1 MGTSEAQ
8 FAGMGARCLL
18 AFFMVAW
25 MTLCVSFTG
34 CTERR
39 GGYQVPLDDAVESDS
54 LSAEGE
60 DAGEDASIPSA
71 ADELFDDFFFNFA
84 ANKGLQRKRIQYP
97 LPIYKGDVVTSR
109 VNKGAWTIER
119 FFMPEGYY
127 TLIFDK
133 PEQVDIVKDT
143 LVNHVVVEKIFLE
156 KGGIEQFYFDRIRGE
171 WMLTSIRQM
180 SIDESPNGSFL
191 AFYRRFCDDE
201 DYQLQ
206 SVNDLV
212 TFSAPDPDDDFNTI
226 TGMMVPE
233 QWPAFKPSL
242 IPRGIIYNINYGQ
255 TCTEV
260 NEKVLLIR
268 GVANG
273 LEAELVFHKKNGV
286 WKLIKFM
293 S

>member
-1 MGTSEAQ
+1 MKAKGEITVLMVCVA
-8 FAGMGARCLL
+8 FGMSL
-18 AFFMVAW
+18 M
-25 MTLCVSFTG
+25 G
-34 CTERR
+34 CTERKNAQESAFDN
-39 GGYQVPLDDAVESDS
+39 GETGDSISAV
-54 LSAEGE
+54 AEEGAE
-60 DAGEDASIPSA
+60 EAFIPHA

-97 LPIYKGDVVTSR
+97 LPIYKGDVVTSK
-109 VNKGAWTIER
+109 VNKGAWTIEQ

-133 PEQVDIVKDT
+133 MEQVDIMKDT
-143 LVNHVVVEKIFLE
+143 LLNHVVVEKIFLD
-156 KGGIEQFYFDRIRGE
+156 KDDIKQFFFDRINGE
-171 WMLTSIRQM
+171 WMMTSIKQIP
-180 SIDESPNGSFL
+180 IDESPNGSFL
-191 AFYRRFCDDE
+191 NFYRRFCDDE

-242 IPRGIIYNINYGQ
+242 IPRGTIYNINYGQ
-255 TCTEV
+255 MCTES
-260 NEKVLLIR
+260 NEKVFLIR
-268 GVANG
+268 GIANG
-273 LEAELVFHKKNGV
+273 LESEMIFHRKNGV

>member
-1 MGTSEAQ
+1 MR
-8 FAGMGARCLL
+8 RCSGIPIVL
-18 AFFMVAW
+18 VAW
-25 MTLCVSFTG
+25 MALCVTFVG
-34 CTERR
+34 CMERK
-39 GGYQVPLDDAVESDS
+39 GTKDVQLSDVEIADS
-54 LSAEGE
+54 TASMNEDLAE
-60 DAGEDASIPSA
+60 DATIPSA

-97 LPIYKGDVVTSR
+97 LPIYQGDVVASK
-109 VNKGAWTIER
+109 VNKGAWTIEH

-143 LVNHVVVEKIFLE
+143 LVDHVVVEKIFLE
-156 KGGIEQFYFDRIRGE
+156 KGDIKQFYFDRIQGE
-171 WMLTSIRQM
+171 WMLTSIKQM
-180 SIDESPNGSFL
+180 PIDESPNGSFL
-191 AFYRRFCDDE
+191 GFYRRFSSDE

-206 SVNDLV
+206 SINDLV

-226 TGMMVPE
+226 TGMMVPD

-242 IPRGIIYNINYGQ
+242 IPGGVIYNINYGQ

-273 LEAELVFHKKNGV
+273 LEAELIFHKKNGV